1 MPSEDAAMRRSS
13 AVRDLHPAYFAM
25 VMATGIVSVAA
36 ELRGFAIVAKILLW
50 LNVVFFIVLWAL
62 TFWRVISF
70 RQQFVAD
77 LWDHNRSVGFFTTVA
92 ATCVLGN
99 QFILVVSW
107 PSIAIGLWVVGIFL
121 WALVTYS
128 ILTILTIKPNKPT
141 LADGIHGGWLV
152 AVVAAQSVAA
162 LGGLVSP
169 HLAAMRDVGLYFA
182 LIVWLGGGMLYI
194 WIIALIFYRYTFFPL
209 DPRQLAP
216 PYWINM
222 GAMAISTLAGT
233 IFAQNATASTLLAQ
247 LHPFIVGLTLL
258 FWATATWWIPLLV
271 ILGVWRHVVRQVSL
285 TYDVVYWS
293 AVFPLG
299 MYTACTHRLVL
310 ISGQSFLDVI
320 PRYFVLISLASWVL
334 AFMGLL
340 WGLAP
345 YARACL
351 TQRSLR

>member
-1 MPSEDAAMRRSS
+1 MCAMASHDASKRRST

-25 VMATGIVSVAA
+25 VMATGIVSIAA
-36 ELRGFAIVAKILLW
+36 ELRGLAAIAQILLW
-50 LNVVFFIVLWAL
+50 LNVFFYFVLWAL
-62 TFWRVISF
+62 MVWRVVSF
-70 RQQFVAD
+70 RRQFVAD
-77 LWDHNRSVGFFTTVA
+77 LLDHNRSVGFFTIVA

-99 QFILVVSW
+99 QFVVVISR
-107 PSIAIGLWVVGIFL
+107 PAIATALWVLGILL
-121 WALVTYS
+121 WAVVTYS

-162 LGGLVSP
+162 LGGLLLP
-169 HLAAMRDVGLYFA
+169 HLTSTRDVALFFA
-182 LIVWLGGGMLYI
+182 LIMWLGGGMLYV

-233 IFAQNATASTLLAQ
+233 IFAQNASESPLLTQ
-247 LHPFIVGLTLL
+247 LKPFIVGLTLL

-271 ILGVWRHVVRQVSL
+271 VLGIWRHLVRHVSL

-299 MYTACTHRLVL
+299 MYTACTHRLVQV
-310 ISGQSFLDVI
+310 SGQPFLDVI
-320 PRYFVLISLASWVL
+320 PQYFILISLAAWVL
-334 AFMGLL
+334 AFLGLL
-340 WGLAP
+340 WQLLP
-345 YARACL
+345 HARAL
-351 TQRSLR
+351 AVR

>member
-1 MPSEDAAMRRSS
+1 MSPSDAPNRLSS
-13 AVRDLHPAYFAM
+13 TVRDLHPAYFAM

-36 ELRGFAIVAKILLW
+36 QLRGFPVVAQILLW
-50 LNVVFFIVLWAL
+50 LNVFFYVVLWL
-62 TFWRVISF
+62 LILWRAVSF
-70 RQQFVAD
+70 RQQFLAD
-77 LWDHNRSVGFFTTVA
+77 LCDHNRSVGFFTIVA

-99 QFILVVSW
+99 QFVVVNSR
-107 PSIAIGLWVVGIFL
+107 PSIAIALWILGIIL
-121 WALVTYS
+121 WAVVTYS
-128 ILTILTIKPNKPT
+128 ILTILTVKPIKPT

-162 LGGLVSP
+162 LGGLLSP
-169 HLAAMRDVGLYFA
+169 HLSSTRDVALFFA
-182 LIVWLGGGMLYI
+182 LVMWLGGGMLYI

-233 IFAQNATASTLLAQ
+233 IFAQNTTESPLLTQ
-247 LHPFIVGLTLL
+247 LHPFVVGLTLL

-271 ILGVWRHVVRQVSL
+271 VLGVWRHIIRQVSL

-299 MYTACTHRLVL
+299 MYTVCTHRLVQV
-310 ISGQSFLDVI
+310 SGQPFLDVI
-320 PRYFVLISLASWVL
+320 PHYFIFISMAAWVL
-334 AFMGLL
+334 AFLGLIWRL
-340 WGLAP
+340 FPHA
-345 YARACL
+345 A
-351 TQRSLR
+351 SF